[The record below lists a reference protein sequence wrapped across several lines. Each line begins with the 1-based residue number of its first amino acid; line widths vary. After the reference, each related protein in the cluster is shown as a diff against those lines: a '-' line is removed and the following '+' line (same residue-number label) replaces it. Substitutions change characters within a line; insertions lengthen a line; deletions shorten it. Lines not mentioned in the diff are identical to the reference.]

1 MTMFIIYIIN
11 NNSIDFIFTSI
22 LIDNFSTIHYNCLYK
37 EKVRYKHLVFIQ
49 VKIIIVVII
58 N

>member
-37 EKVRYKHLVFIQ
+37 EKVRYKYLVFIQ

>member
-1 MTMFIIYIIN
+1 MFIIYIIN

-22 LIDNFSTIHYNCLYK
+22 LIDYFSTIHYNCLYK